1 MSLSLNI
8 IQNALKDA
16 ISYEAYTVLMQQL
29 VDRGKSSGHEQSEYL
44 SNYTML
50 NNKRMQRLNRTLS
63 ISADIQKRF
72 VLDTRSFYFLIL
84 SESWCG
90 DAAQSIPIWA
100 KVADLNTDWQLLI
113 VSRDAHEGLMELF
126 LTNGSKSIP
135 KVLVL
140 NRVNEKLIAHWG
152 PRPSAASKMAA
163 AFKEAH
169 GTLTPEFKTDLQ
181 QWYNKDKGQTTL
193 KDILDLLGL

>member
-1 MSLSLNI
+1 MSLSQNL

-16 ISYEAYTVLMQQL
+16 ISYEAYSALMQQL
-29 VDRGKSSGHEQSEYL
+29 EDQGNSTGFEQSEYL

-50 NNKRMQRLNRTLS
+50 NNKRMQRLNKTLS
-63 ISADIQKRF
+63 ISEDIKKRF

-90 DAAQSIPIWA
+90 DAAQSIPMWA
-100 KVADLNTDWQLLI
+100 KVADLKADWQLLI

-140 NRVNEKLIAHWG
+140 DGVSQELITHWG
-152 PRPSAASKMAA
+152 PRPSVASKMATV
-163 AFKEAH
+163 FMEVH
-169 GTLTPEFKTDLQ
+169 GSLTAEFKTDLQ
-181 QWYNKDKGQTTL
+181 KWYNKDKGQTTL
-193 KDILDLLGL
+193 KDILDLLEL